1 MGPML
6 QEAEDGH
13 QLGNTDKRQTVE
25 EAVQELVSAL
35 DAAHEQHEMDSVLV
49 PDPMQ
54 EEVFENFDLAA
65 QVEDHGKTVTGQQA
79 SLCEHVV
86 SSQATLSAEAIM
98 QPIDSSGE
106 PCGPVVGPPVLQQY
120 GKETLHEQYGPNDSD
135 LKLPYI
141 KELPTPILNAPPAT
155 EATDSQ
161 KSLDTPLKEHSK
173 RKSTRLA
180 SRPKSNLTMEQQ
192 ATTLLMK
199 KCGIFEGQNSNEA
212 PSVQKLSE
220 QFAGTLREDT
230 FTEYREMFGL
240 PAEDDTDYLGAIA
253 IHADA

>member
-1 MGPML
+1 ML

-98 QPIDSSGE
+98 
-106 PCGPVVGPPVLQQY
+106 
-120 GKETLHEQYGPNDSD
+120 
-135 LKLPYI
+135 
-141 KELPTPILNAPPAT
+141 
-155 EATDSQ
+155 
-161 KSLDTPLKEHSK
+161 
-173 RKSTRLA
+173 
-180 SRPKSNLTMEQQ
+180 
-192 ATTLLMK
+192 
-199 KCGIFEGQNSNEA
+199 
-212 PSVQKLSE
+212 
-220 QFAGTLREDT
+220 
-230 FTEYREMFGL
+230 
-240 PAEDDTDYLGAIA
+240 
-253 IHADA
+253 